1 MREVE
6 MKQSKHLLST
16 AMAAAMVM
24 GMTGL
29 YPANA
34 QQEYIPTATAKT
46 LYQAPLPGVEGKEV
60 IIKHFDIPPGFV
72 GGRHFHP
79 GPVYVYVLEGE
90 LTVETEGKT
99 ETYRAGQLYPEPLNS
114 VMQGKNLSASDDLE
128 LVVFQVGDIGKPMM
142 IKAD

>member
-1 MREVE
+1 

-16 AMAAAMVM
+16 AIAAAMVM
-24 GMTGL
+24 GMASL
-29 YPANA
+29 PLANA
-34 QQEYIPTATAKT
+34 QEEYIPTANVTT
-46 LYQAPLPGVEGKEV
+46 LHQAPLPGLEGKEV
-60 IIKHFDIPPGFV
+60 IIKHFVLPPGFV

-90 LTVETEGKT
+90 LTIETEGKT

-114 VMQGKNLSASDDLE
+114 VMQGRNLSASDDLE
-128 LVVFQVGDIGKPMM
+128 FVVFQVGDIGKPMM

>member
-1 MREVE
+1 
-6 MKQSKHLLST
+6 MKQSKYLLST
-16 AMAAAMVM
+16 ALAAAMVM
-24 GMTGL
+24 VL
-29 YPANA
+29 ASFHSADA
-34 QQEYIPTATAKT
+34 QQEYVSKAKAQT
-46 LYQAPLPGVEGKEV
+46 LHKAPLPGVEGKEV
-60 IIKHFDIPPGFV
+60 IIKHFAAPAGFV

>member
-1 MREVE
+1 M
-6 MKQSKHLLST
+6 
-16 AMAAAMVM
+16 
-24 GMTGL
+24 
-29 YPANA
+29 
-34 QQEYIPTATAKT
+34 
-46 LYQAPLPGVEGKEV
+46 

-72 GGRHFHP
+72 GGRHYHP

-114 VMQGKNLSASDDLE
+114 VMQGRNLSASDDLE